1 MHGRM
6 LRRARE
12 APVKEGV
19 NLKNRQ
25 GVLAVRAVSPR
36 ASQKFSSNLRTLTL
50 ERGQRSKRRGAAQS
64 NPAPSVH
71 AQTEARLGGHP
82 GSVTQLVGAAD
93 PSVNQRS
100 VLGALPVSARREPI
114 GWLRRR
120 RDRPAVLR

>member
-1 MHGRM
+1 M
-6 LRRARE
+6 LRGARE

-25 GVLAVRAVSPR
+25 GVLAPRAVSPR

-71 AQTEARLGGHP
+71 AKPQE
-82 GSVTQLVGAAD
+82 
-93 PSVNQRS
+93 PSA
-100 VLGALPVSARREPI
+100 G
-114 GWLRRR
+114 
-120 RDRPAVLR
+120 